1 MSTLPPG
8 AAPGKLP
15 VLELVGEAW
24 RLVFARLPDFA
35 FLGAAPA
42 LALCGLGA
50 LRAIVAGEQ
59 PSAIWLL
66 GDQLMWTFVWAS
78 LGVSW
83 HRFVLL
89 GERNKAAWGEL
100 PFGPREA
107 RFFLCALALRAPGV
121 LVVLMMT
128 QSDDDSLAGLI
139 FLLGVTQVTLAVMFP
154 LVFPAAAL
162 EREGGFGAAWR
173 LLRRSA
179 IRLFAASLLAA
190 LPCLL
195 LVIPLSRLIGAGAG
209 TPAAILFIPFEVI
222 PALAAEGILAV
233 VVALAYRRLTGPGG
247 ALAPA
252 GGAH

>member
-1 MSTLPPG
+1 MSPLPPG
-8 AAPGKLP
+8 APGKLP

-89 GERNKAAWGEL
+89 GERNKATWGEL
-100 PFGPREA
+100 PFGPNEA
-107 RFFLCALALRAPGV
+107 RFFLYALALRLPGV

-128 QSDDDSLAGLI
+128 QSADDSLALPI
-139 FLLGVTQVTLAVMFP
+139 FALGVAQVTVAVMFP

-162 EREGGFGAAWR
+162 GRDAGFGAAWR
-173 LLRRSA
+173 LLRSSA

-190 LPCLL
+190 LPCLFA
-195 LVIPLSRLIGAGAG
+195 VIPLSRLVSAGAG
-209 TPAAILFIPFEVI
+209 TPAAILFVPFEVI

-233 VVALAYRRLTGPGG
+233 VVALAYGRLTGQSG
-247 ALAPA
+247 ALAPRGA
-252 GGAH
+252 GP